1 MKAEI
6 ISIGTE
12 ITTGQNLDT
21 HAQWLSRRLAEL
33 GIAVGFHTTVGDDLA
48 DNLDVFRTALRRAD
62 LIVITGG
69 LGPTLDDLTR
79 EVMAQVAG
87 VELVEDP
94 ASLKFIADLFAR
106 RNRPMPERN
115 RVQAMFPRGAEV
127 IPNNYGTA
135 PGIWMT
141 VEGKTFIA
149 MPGVPSEMYK
159 MWEEQVRPR
168 LLHDGRSQG
177 VLIEKKINAF
187 GEGESAIEQRLA
199 DVTARGKVP
208 EVGITASD
216 AVISLRILGR
226 GATEAEAMEQIRPVE
241 QIILDRLGSLVFSI
255 GEDELQHVV
264 LRLLDERK
272 LTIASAESLTA
283 GLIAHRLSQ
292 VPGASKWLQGGLVTY
307 DIGWKIKHLG
317 VAQSTIDAHGVVSKE
332 VAEEMAVGCR
342 EKFGVDLA
350 VSSTGLAG
358 PGTGGDNKP
367 VGTVWVGLAWAG
379 GVTAH
384 TFCWM
389 GTRSEIQSRSAKM
402 ALNLVRLHLL
412 KR

>member
-21 HAQWLSRRLAEL
+21 HAQWLSKRLAEL
-33 GIAVGFHTTVGDDLA
+33 GIAVGFHTTVADDLA
-48 DNLDVFRTALRRAD
+48 DNLDAFRTAHRRAD
-62 LIVITGG
+62 LIVVTGG

-79 EVMAQVAG
+79 EVLAQVAG
-87 VELVEDP
+87 VDLVEDP
-94 ASLKFIADLFAR
+94 ASLKVIEELFAR

-127 IPNNYGTA
+127 IPNDYGTA
-135 PGIWMT
+135 PGIWMSL
-141 VEGKTFIA
+141 EGKTFVA
-149 MPGVPSEMYK
+149 MPGVPSEMYQ
-159 MWEEQVRPR
+159 MWDEQVRPR
-168 LLHDGRSQG
+168 LLRGGQSRG
-177 VLIEKKINAF
+177 ILIERKINAF
-187 GEGESAIEQRLA
+187 GEGESAIEHKLA

-226 GATEAEAMEQIRPVE
+226 GETEAEAMEQIRPVE
-241 QIILDRLGSLVFSI
+241 RIIFDRLGTLVFST
-255 GEDELQHVV
+255 GEDELQDVV
-264 LRLLDERK
+264 LRLLDEKK
-272 LTIASAESLTA
+272 LKIATAESLTA

-307 DIGWKIKHLG
+307 ETAWKVKHLG
-317 VAQSTIDAHGVVSKE
+317 VSQATIDAHGVVSKE

-358 PGTGGDNKP
+358 PGTAGEDKP
-367 VGTVWVGLAWAG
+367 VGTVWVGLAWEG

-412 KR
+412 RK